1 MFQPTGNYATS
12 SSDQHWLY
20 NGTEMELQ
28 TIAPSLFHS
37 YVVMASHT
45 WPDLISYH
53 AGVL

>member
-1 MFQPTGNYATS
+1 MQQVHPINTGYT
-12 SSDQHWLY
+12 
-20 NGTEMELQ
+20 MELQ
-28 TIAPSLFHS
+28 TIAPSLFYS